1 MKRFCESL
9 RENANNI
16 IDFNKKTMVP
26 LTIEELKLHQNA
38 KIYYTCGKRI
48 LKVESKN
55 YRKVRDH
62 WYYTGKYRGKECST
76 FNLKF
81 NVPNEIPVDF
91 MTVQVMKIFSI
102 SKKEEVIKINK
113 DDNENLVA
121 ISYKIMF
128 TDSARFMATSLSK
141 LVDNLRDGIHKI
153 KCKHCDCFLDYESV
167 MDNLMKNKCLTCN
180 KTFSNQID

>member
-1 MKRFCESL
+1 
-9 RENANNI
+9 
-16 IDFNKKTMVP
+16 
-26 LTIEELKLHQNA
+26 
-38 KIYYTCGKRI
+38 
-48 LKVESKN
+48 
-55 YRKVRDH
+55 
-62 WYYTGKYRGKECST
+62 
-76 FNLKF
+76 
-81 NVPNEIPVDF
+81 

-102 SKKEEVIKINK
+102 SKKEEVIKINQ

-153 KCKHCDCFLDYESV
+153 KCEHCDCFLDYESV